1 MNRTVAVS
9 LAVATLALAGCD
21 MAAFAAGSTIK
32 VFVRASPAIQRY
44 RDPDLAEAAIP
55 GSISQLE
62 GVMSIKT
69 EDPDLRMLL
78 GRSYGS
84 YGYAFLEEHMEQ
96 AAITDDQVQVEYF
109 RNRASM
115 AYARGKEVTM
125 EMMTLWEDEDGGAQ
139 GAHSRG
145 IDSWKRYLLKFED
158 EEQAP
163 ILFWCAYN
171 WARYIG
177 VNRNQMDAVADLE
190 FVRELANRVLQLDR
204 TYFHYAPVAMH
215 AGLLATLPAAVGGQP
230 VVAKTEFEQVI
241 NLRQRKNLLYIVTEA
256 QLVAIALQ
264 DRALYRTLLQ
274 EVIDADENIDPA
286 NRLGNIIAKRRAVRW
301 LARIDEFFEP
311 VEGEAP
317 AAQPRGNCDE
327 PGANESFDD
336 FNRRCTV
343 MEGGGEA
350 AAPAPAPDPAPAPAA
365 AAPAPAPAAPTAAP
379 AAPTRPA
386 RPARP
391 AAAAPAAPR

>member
-1 MNRTVAVS
+1 
-9 LAVATLALAGCD
+9 

-55 GSISQLE
+55 GSIAQLE

-96 AAITDDQVQVEYF
+96 AALTDDQVQVEYF

-125 EMMTLWEDEDGGAQ
+125 EMMTVWEDDDGGAE
-139 GAHSRG
+139 GAYSRG
-145 IDSWKRYLLKFED
+145 IDAWKRYLLKFED

-177 VNRNQMDAVADLE
+177 VNRNQMNAVADLE
-190 FVRELANRVLQLDR
+190 FVRELSNRVLQLDR

-215 AGLLATLPAAVGGQP
+215 AGILATLPAAVGGQP
-230 VVAKTEFEQVI
+230 DVAKTEFDQVI
-241 NLRQRKNLLYIVTEA
+241 NLTQRKNLLYLVTEA

-311 VEGEAP
+311 VAGEAP

-343 MEGGGEA
+343 IEGGGEA
-350 AAPAPAPDPAPAPAA
+350 AAPAPAPTPTPAPA
-365 AAPAPAPAAPTAAP
+365 APAPAAPAAAP
-379 AAPTRPA
+379 AAPARPA

>member
-9 LAVATLALAGCD
+9 LAVAGLALAGCD

-55 GSISQLE
+55 GSIAQLE

-96 AAITDDQVQVEYF
+96 AALTDDQVQVEYF

-125 EMMTLWEDEDGGAQ
+125 EMMTVWEDDDGGAE
-139 GAHSRG
+139 GAYSRG
-145 IDSWKRYLLKFED
+145 IDAWKRYLLKFED

-177 VNRNQMDAVADLE
+177 VNRNQMNAVADLE
-190 FVRELANRVLQLDR
+190 FVRELSNRVLQLDR

-215 AGLLATLPAAVGGQP
+215 AGILATLPAAVGGQP
-230 VVAKTEFEQVI
+230 DVAKTEFDQVI
-241 NLRQRKNLLYIVTEA
+241 NLTQRKNLLYLVTEA

-311 VEGEAP
+311 VAGEAP

-343 MEGGGEA
+343 IEGGGEA
-350 AAPAPAPDPAPAPAA
+350 AAPAPAPTPTPAPA
-365 AAPAPAPAAPTAAP
+365 APAPAAPAAAP
-379 AAPTRPA
+379 AAPARPA